1 MATLR
6 FAKVVSSLPVTLAP
20 DTLYLVRTGAGFD
33 LYVSD
38 TTGSIAY
45 PVNAPTAVAAPQ
57 IAYPKRS
64 ATPKIVGD
72 VNGTALT
79 TLALTASRQYFIPLV
94 VPRNVKLT
102 GLRISVTTASAGTA
116 SIGIY
121 GNTVV
126 NGDDAPGSLLASVT
140 GLDTGTTGDKTGSLS
155 YTLQAG
161 TLYWA
166 SLISSAAATVR
177 ALAVASQQTA
187 LGRTANN
194 TPVTSYLYA
203 AGSGSTLPTTAPTT
217 LTAAAGAVTPAIY
230 LLE

>member
-6 FAKVVSSLPVTLAP
+6 FSKVVSSLPGILDP

-38 TTGSIAY
+38 ATGSIAY
-45 PVNAPTAVAAPQ
+45 PVNAPAAPAQ

-94 VPRNVKLT
+94 VPRNVTLT
-102 GLRISVTTASAGTA
+102 GLRILVTTAATGTA

-126 NGDDAPGSLLASVT
+126 SGDDAPGTLLASVT
-140 GLDTGTTGDKTGSLS
+140 GLDTGTTGGKTGTLN

-166 SLISSAAATVR
+166 SMIASAAATIR
-177 ALAVASQQTA
+177 ALAVASRGA
-187 LGRTANN
+187 ELGRTANN
-194 TPVTSYLYA
+194 TTVTSYLYA

>member
-6 FAKVVSSLPVTLAP
+6 FAKVVSNLPGTLAP
-20 DTLYLVRTGAGFD
+20 DTLYLVRTGSGFD

-38 TTGSIAY
+38 ATGSIAY
-45 PVNAPTAVAAPQ
+45 PVNAPAAPAQ

-79 TLALTASRQYFIPLV
+79 ALALTASRQYFIPLV

-102 GLRISVTTASAGTA
+102 GLRISVTTAATGTA

-126 NGDDAPGSLLASVT
+126 NGDDAPGSLLAT
-140 GLDTGTTGDKTGSLS
+140 TPGLDTGTTGDKTGSVGQ
-155 YTLQAG
+155 TLLAG

-166 SLISSAAATVR
+166 SMIASAAATVR
-177 ALAVASQQTA
+177 ALAVASQQTS

-194 TPVTSYLYA
+194 TTVISHLYA
-203 AGSGSTLPTTAPTT
+203 AGSGSTLPSTAPTT
-217 LTAAAGAVTPAIY
+217 LTAAAGVATPAIY
-230 LLE
+230 LVE